1 MPSAPP
7 PSRSPPTPWPFWMSA
22 WAVLTMRPVARLGPS
37 AYTDSPSSPGS
48 VTGASA
54 TSWSRGVM
62 VGASPSAGGCSAAGS
77 GTVVVA
83 PAGAVVV
90 VAGAV
95 VVGVGC
101 CTAAALSPSTR
112 PTAPS
117 EVSVGAA
124 GAVVVVASA
133 SAPSSPGAAVVV
145 VVPCPTASSA
155 VAWASANTSAGT
167 WPCCSTGR
175 KRSSAVCPTNS
186 SARSRFLAPGS
197 CTTMA
202 SPWRVIS
209 GSATPRA
216 STRSRMMLSAWS
228 SCSPEASPV
237 GARTTDTPPWRSR
250 PSSGLFPETSVA
262 ASPPQPMRRIETSGK
277 RILRRISSH
286 VRPGGGRA
294 PVVGIGDAGPGGT
307 AVSRRGDVG
316 VGVVA
321 DRAVAVHGGGVARVD
336 GPGEARVLGVG
347 DPVLDEAQHRL
358 ARRPDLDPGGDLQR
372 EVLGPQVD
380 DAPVDAGGEDHLV
393 TWLHGCDQRLVC
405 PDTTLL
411 REDEDHPEQSEGD
424 GEDEQRLHIGWTR
437 LALLAPR
444 PAIGTVRDRSSRRN
458 DRARRSPAGADV
470 PPLGHLGP
478 QVGQRS
484 VPDRGTDPVDQSERP
499 RHVVHRQ
506 QPRRGRL
513 RDRQQVAQV
522 AA

>member
-7 PSRSPPTPWPFWMSA
+7 RISSRTIHCPFWMSA

-54 TSWSRGVM
+54 TSWSRGVI

-83 PAGAVVV
+83 PAGAVVA
-90 VAGAV
+90 VAGGAV

-175 KRSSAVCPTNS
+175 KRSSAVCPTSS
-186 SARSRFLAPGS
+186 SARSRFFAPGS

-216 STRSRMMLSAWS
+216 STRSRMMLRAWS
-228 SCSPEASPV
+228 SCSPDASPV
-237 GARTTDTPPWRSR
+237 GASTTDTPPCRSR
-250 PSSGLFPETSVA
+250 PSSGLFPEATVA
-262 ASPPQPMRRIETSGK
+262 ASPPKATRRIETSGK

-294 PVVGIGDAGPGGT
+294 PVVGVGDAGPGGT
-307 AVSRRGDVG
+307 VVSHRWGL
-316 VGVVA
+316 
-321 DRAVAVHGGGVARVD
+321 
-336 GPGEARVLGVG
+336 VLGRVG
-347 DPVLDEAQHRL
+347 RSAGLARRILDEAKHGL
-358 ARRPDLDPGGDLQR
+358 ARHPDLDPRGDLER
-372 EVLGPQVD
+372 EVLGAQVD
-380 DAPVDAGGEDHLV
+380 DAPVDAGRQDDLV
-393 TWLHGCDQRLVC
+393 TGLHRGDQRLVG
-405 PDTTLL
+405 PDPPLL
-411 REDEDHPEQSEGD
+411 REDEEHPQQSEGD
-424 GEDEQRLHIGWTR
+424 GEDEKRLHIGWTR
-437 LALLAPR
+437 LALVAARL
-444 PAIGTVRDRSSRRN
+444 AIGTVRDRS
-458 DRARRSPAGADV
+458 ARCRV
-470 PPLGHLGP
+470 
-478 QVGQRS
+478 
-484 VPDRGTDPVDQSERP
+484 
-499 RHVVHRQ
+499 
-506 QPRRGRL
+506 
-513 RDRQQVAQV
+513 
-522 AA
+522 